1 MSIAEMK
8 LKAINEITK
17 LENENALKEIL
28 EHLSKMTVNP
38 EDEKP
43 LNLFQHYDQIK
54 DQYGDTLQKL
64 AQ

>member
-17 LENENALKEIL
+17 LENEKALKEIL
-28 EHLSKMTVNP
+28 EHLSKMSGESGV
-38 EDEKP
+38 DKP
-43 LNLFQHYDQIK
+43 LNLFQYYDQIK

>member
-1 MSIAEMK
+1 MK

-17 LENENALKEIL
+17 LENENAVKEIL
-28 EHLSKMTVNP
+28 EHLSKMNNEGEVN
-38 EDEKP
+38 KS

>member
-17 LENENALKEIL
+17 LENENAFKETL

>member
-17 LENENALKEIL
+17 LENENAVKEIL
-28 EHLSKMTVNP
+28 EHLSKMNNEGEVN
-38 EDEKP
+38 KS